1 MTAQIAF
8 QTLNFLALVLWIIL
22 IFFHQRKAY
31 RFLISSGFSFILFGL
46 VYILLLISN
55 VGMDPTVFSSLEKM
69 ESLYSNPWLIL
80 LGWVHYLAFDLLAG
94 VWIKNDSL
102 KVGINQR
109 LIIIPLI
116 FTFMTGPFGLLFYLV
131 IKYIY
136 VRNTRVTF

>member
-1 MTAQIAF
+1 MTAQLAF
-8 QTLNFLALVLWIIL
+8 QILNFIALIFWIIL
-22 IFFHQRKAY
+22 IFFHRKRAY
-31 RFLISSGFSFILFGL
+31 RFLISSGFAFIFFGL
-46 VYILLLISN
+46 VYIILLLTNFEI
-55 VGMDPTVFSSLEKM
+55 DPTAFSSLENM
-69 ESLYSNPWLIL
+69 ESLYSNSWLIL

-102 KVGINQR
+102 KNGINQR

-136 VRNTRVTF
+136 VKNTDVTS